1 MANYPQYQYD
11 GSSTNIYRTNAY
23 SGSDADV
30 DSTLRFTAD
39 IDLTQKVFAVCE
51 LKLDASGTTDDL
63 KLSLYRSLDN
73 AWDGDELEILS
84 ITIDSDGSEDLWS
97 MTLGPDFGPG
107 HYRFGLK
114 SSGSTDTFE
123 IDFNIRLAR
132 FEIVTS

>member
-23 SGSDADV
+23 SGTDADV
-30 DSTLRFTAD
+30 DSTVRFTAD

-51 LKLDASGTTDDL
+51 LKFDASGATDDL

-84 ITIDSDGSEDLWS
+84 ITIDSDGSEDFWS

-132 FEIVTS
+132 FEIATS

>member
-51 LKLDASGTTDDL
+51 LKFDASGTTDDL

-114 SSGSTDTFE
+114 SSGSSDTFE
-123 IDFNIRLAR
+123 VDFNIRLAR
-132 FEIVTS
+132 FEIATS